1 MPGGFINKCGD
12 NNMRSK
18 MLTVAIAAG
27 LGLTSV
33 TAVSAQTSQKVTV
46 SAAELAQMKAEIAA
60 LEQKVQDLESQS
72 AAQTQAQSETAQAV
86 QTTQAQVAA
95 TQAQV
100 QASSQKAPSG
110 DVFGGAGGVK
120 WTLGGFL
127 AAESVYRSRDTG
139 DDINSKFA
147 NIPFAGGTSTAPI
160 NTGSGATTTYPVT
173 NARNDQWLESS
184 RQSRLSIKAEA
195 DVNDVTHVTGY
206 YEMDF
211 LGGAQT
217 ANMNESNSYNPR
229 VRQLWTNL
237 DWDTY
242 GLHFLAGQ
250 AWSLLTL
257 DSVGI
262 TPLKEVL
269 PPTID
274 AQYNAGFT
282 WARQTQLRIV
292 KDWDKTWWLGL
303 SLENPQTAGIGSVAG
318 TGTKG
323 YTTTTA
329 TVQAGNTYDTLNTVS
344 LNDIPDIIVK
354 FAADPGWGH
363 YELFGISREFT
374 TRVTPTTAN
383 GGPTATS
390 NQTAHGTG
398 FGFGMLLPLVPK
410 TLDLQLSGMSG
421 KGIGRYGSAQL
432 NDITYTPNGSPH
444 PLKENMVLG
453 TLTWHALD
461 SLDLYVE
468 GGREQQDSYLTAG
481 ANGLPFGYG
490 AAALGYNNSQ
500 CLVYGA
506 ATDCT
511 GQTRQISEQS
521 VGFWWKFYQGK
532 FGRVQFGTQFSHAS
546 RQLYTDKLGNA
557 PTAADNMFF
566 TSIRFY
572 PF

>member
-1 MPGGFINKCGD
+1 
-12 NNMRSK
+12 MRSK

-72 AAQTQAQSETAQAV
+72 QAQTQAQQQTAQAV
-86 QTTQAQVAA
+86 QSTQAQVAA

-100 QASSQKAPSG
+100 QQSAQTKTG
-110 DVFGGAGGVK
+110 DTFGGMGGVK

-139 DDINSKFA
+139 DDINSKYS
-147 NIPFAGGTSTAPI
+147 NIPFQGGTSTAPI

-173 NARNDQWLESS
+173 NAKNDQFLESS
-184 RQSRLSIKAEA
+184 RQSRLTLKAEA
-195 DVNDVTHVTGY
+195 DINDVTHVTGY

-229 VRQLWTNL
+229 IRQLWTNL

-274 AQYNAGFT
+274 AQYVPGFT

-292 KDWDKTWWLGL
+292 KDWDKMWWLGL
-303 SLENPQTAGIGSVAG
+303 SLENPQTAGVGSV
-318 TGTKG
+318 TGPGSKD
-323 YTTTTA
+323 YTTTTT

-344 LNDIPDIIVK
+344 LNHIPDIILK

-363 YELFGISREFT
+363 YEIFGLSREFIS
-374 TRVTPTTAN
+374 RVTPTAAN
-383 GGPTATS
+383 GGPEATS
-390 NQTAHGTG
+390 NMSAHGTG
-398 FGFGMLLPLVPK
+398 YGFGMVLPVVPK
-410 TLDLQLSGMSG
+410 ILDFQVSGMAG

-432 NDITYTPNGSPH
+432 NDVTYTPSGAPQ

-453 TLTWHALD
+453 TLTLHATPDLD
-461 SLDLYVE
+461 IYVA
-468 GGREQQDSYLTAG
+468 GGREQEDSYLTTG
-481 ANGLPFGYG
+481 ANGKAFGYG
-490 AAALGYNNSQ
+490 SPLLGYNNSD
-500 CLVYGA
+500 CLIYGA

-511 GQTRQISEQS
+511 GQTRQIGQETA
-521 VGFWWKFYQGK
+521 GFWWKFYQGK
-532 FGRVQFGTQFSHAS
+532 FGRVQVGAQYSHTT
-546 RQLYTDKLGNA
+546 RKLFQDINGNA
-557 PTAADNMFF
+557 PSASDNMFF
-566 TSIRFY
+566 TSLRYY

>member
-1 MPGGFINKCGD
+1 
-12 NNMRSK
+12 MRSK

-60 LEQKVQDLESQS
+60 LEQKVQDLESQT
-72 AAQTQAQSETAQAV
+72 AAQTQAQQETAQAV
-86 QTTQAQVAA
+86 QS

-100 QASSQKAPSG
+100 QAASQLATQAQAAVKDKSIHLGG
-110 DVFGGAGGVK
+110 DGGVK
-120 WTLGGFL
+120 VTFGGFL

-139 DDINSKFA
+139 DDINSKFS
-147 NIPFAGGTSTAPI
+147 NIPFMGGTSTAPI

-173 NARNDQWLESS
+173 NAKNDQFLESS
-184 RQSRLSIKAEA
+184 RQSRLSIMAQG

-229 VRQLWTNL
+229 IRQVWTNL

-274 AQYNAGFT
+274 AQYVPGFT

-292 KDWDKTWWLGL
+292 KDWDKMWWLGL
-303 SLENPQTAGIGSVAG
+303 SLENPQTSGVGAVAG
-318 TGTKG
+318 PGTKG
-323 YTTTTA
+323 YTTTTT

-344 LNDIPDIIVK
+344 LNHIPDIIVK

-363 YELFGISREFT
+363 YEIFGLSREFIS
-374 TRVTPTTAN
+374 RVTPTV
-383 GGPTATS
+383 GGATATN
-390 NQTAHGTG
+390 NQSSHGQG
-398 FGFGMLLPLVPK
+398 YGFGMLLPLVPK
-410 TLDLQLSGMSG
+410 VLDFQLSGMSG

-432 NDITYTPNGSPH
+432 NDVTYNPSGAPH
-444 PLKENMVLG
+444 PLKENMMLG
-453 TLTWHALD
+453 TLTWHATPG
-461 SLDLYVE
+461 LDLYVA
-468 GGREQQDSYLTAG
+468 GGREQEDSYLTTG
-481 ANGLPFGYG
+481 VNGKAFGYG
-490 AAALGYNNSQ
+490 SPLLGYNNSD
-500 CLVYGA
+500 CLIYGA

-511 GQTRQISEQS
+511 GQTRQISQA
-521 VGFWWKFYQGK
+521 VAGFWWKFYQGK
-532 FGRVQFGTQFSHAS
+532 FGRVQVGAEYSHTT
-546 RQLYTDKLGNA
+546 RKLFQDINGNA
-557 PTAADNMFF
+557 PSASDNMFF
-566 TSIRFY
+566 TSLRYY